1 VGNAS
6 LANDSLPDD
15 RAVFGRLIAN
25 RYLVEGPCER
35 TPSSTSFR
43 AYHLGLDR
51 SVLLRILPDR
61 RGTTLAACRRALAIA
76 DRVSALS
83 NPHLGPTL
91 DVGMI
96 GGRFPFVVYEY
107 SKGRSLA
114 ALLEETGPFTAER
127 SIKIG
132 TQLAGALE
140 TAHEAGV
147 PHGSLQLD
155 NFWLE
160 SLACRPEWVRV
171 LGFGLSELPDAE
183 RDGASSGV
191 FPSAARRE
199 GGAAGELP
207 RLALRADIYAF
218 GTCLYQLASG
228 SPPAWMT
235 PVAGARGPAVPPW
248 TGQRAVAR
256 GLSLLIQRCLYQQPE
271 NAYQSLSEVRCDLER
286 LENSAATLASEPPG
300 SRPPV
305 TAVHA
310 PAPRARVAVGQPKV
324 IVKGG

>member
-1 VGNAS
+1 VGNP
-6 LANDSLPDD
+6 SLPNDK
-15 RAVFGRLIAN
+15 AVLGRLIAN

-35 TPSSTSFR
+35 TPGSTSYR

-51 SVLLRILPDR
+51 SVLVRILPE
-61 RGTTLAACRRALAIA
+61 RGGTSLEACRRALAIA
-76 DRVSALS
+76 ERVSTLP
-83 NPHLGPTL
+83 NPHLGRTL
-91 DVGMI
+91 DI
-96 GGRFPFVVYEY
+96 GLIAGRFPFVVYEY

-114 ALLEETGPFTAER
+114 ALLEETGPFAAER

-132 TQLAGALE
+132 GQLAGALE
-140 TAHEAGV
+140 TAHQAGV
-147 PHGSLQLD
+147 LHGSLRLD

-171 LGFGLSELPDAE
+171 LGFGLSELPDSD
-183 RDGASSGV
+183 RDAASSGV
-191 FPSAARRE
+191 FPSTARRE
-199 GGAAGELP
+199 GGEAELP

-235 PVAGARGPAVPPW
+235 PAAGSSGVAALPW

-271 NAYQSLSEVRCDLER
+271 NAYQSLGEVRRDLER
-286 LENSAATLASEPPG
+286 LEGSAASLASEAPG

>member
-1 VGNAS
+1 VGNV
-6 LANDSLPDD
+6 SLPNDEG
-15 RAVFGRLIAN
+15 VLGRLIAN

-35 TPSSTSFR
+35 TRESSSYR

-51 SVLLRILPDR
+51 SVLVRILPER
-61 RGTTLAACRRALAIA
+61 RGISLDACRRALAIA
-76 DRVSALS
+76 ERVSSLP
-83 NPHLGPTL
+83 NPHLGRTL
-91 DVGMI
+91 DVGLI
-96 GGRFPFVVYEY
+96 AERFPFVVYEY

-114 ALLEETGPFTAER
+114 ALLEESGPFTADR
-127 SIKIG
+127 AIRIG
-132 TQLAGALE
+132 KQLASALE
-140 TAHEAGV
+140 TAHEAGLV
-147 PHGSLQLD
+147 HGSLQLD

-160 SLACRPEWVRV
+160 SLACRPEWLRV
-171 LGFGLSELPDAE
+171 LGFGLSELPDTR

-191 FPSAARRE
+191 FLSTARRE
-199 GGAAGELP
+199 AGTEAELP

-228 SPPAWMT
+228 SPPAWMA
-235 PVAGARGPAVPPW
+235 PGAGPGGFAAPPW

-256 GLSLLIQRCLYQQPE
+256 GLSLLIQRCLYQQPGD
-271 NAYQSLSEVRCDLER
+271 AYQSLREVSRDLEA
-286 LENSAATLASEPPG
+286 LESSAASLASEPPG

-305 TAVHA
+305 TAVHT